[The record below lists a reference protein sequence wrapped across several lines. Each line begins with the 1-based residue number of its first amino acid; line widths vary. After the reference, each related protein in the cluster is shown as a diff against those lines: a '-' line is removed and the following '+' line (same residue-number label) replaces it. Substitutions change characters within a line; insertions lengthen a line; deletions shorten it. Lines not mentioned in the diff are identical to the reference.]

1 MTIKILGSGNIR
13 SPEISASALINDLI
27 LIDCGHS
34 VYKRLLQPD
43 IDINKIQYVFIT
55 HLHSDHFIDLTA
67 LISYFNSLKPT
78 NPNLPKPHIFLPKG
92 GIEAL
97 DVITLH
103 TLNQDIDPRTWLTY
117 AATLEEYADDT
128 PIDIDDYQITPILVD
143 HGTMKPAYGFIIK
156 TPSDTIG
163 YSGDSKTCPG
173 IDRIIEASDTLI
185 LDISN
190 PTENIAHMGLDNLLD
205 FSKKYSDKQ
214 FYATHLSTE
223 VRQSAA
229 SLPPNAHLLQ
239 DSEIIN
245 Y

>member
-13 SPEISASALINDLI
+13 SPEISASALIDDLI

-43 IDINKIQYVFIT
+43 IDINKIQYIFIT

-78 NPNLPKPHIFLPKG
+78 NPNLPKLHVFLPKG
-92 GIEAL
+92 GIETL
-97 DVITLH
+97 NIISLH

-117 AATLEEYADDT
+117 ATTLEEYADDT
-128 PIDIDDYQITPILVD
+128 HIDIDDYQITPILVD

-156 TPSDTIG
+156 TPSGTIG

-173 IDRIIEASDTLI
+173 INKIIQASDTLI

-190 PTENIAHMGLDNLLD
+190 FTENTSHMGLNNLID
-205 FSKKYSDKQ
+205 FATKYPNKQ

-223 VRQSAA
+223 VRHS
-229 SLPPNAHLLQ
+229 STPLPSNAHLLQ
-239 DSEIIN
+239 DSETIN
-245 Y
+245 